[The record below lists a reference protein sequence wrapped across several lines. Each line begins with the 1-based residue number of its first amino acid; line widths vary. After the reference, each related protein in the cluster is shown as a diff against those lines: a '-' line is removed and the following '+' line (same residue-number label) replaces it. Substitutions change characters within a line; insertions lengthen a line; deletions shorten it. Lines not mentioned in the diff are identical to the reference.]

1 MSDRPW
7 RKTSSRDLP
16 SLLLVFGWIFTAA
29 ALCGPFASDS
39 FLAKENDLRTISG
52 LVQRAPYITGSGKGG
67 NKLHIFVRG
76 SDGLHD
82 FTQEDMGH
90 LVPGIMGSIMD
101 LRVGDKVTAR
111 VEHDSF
117 GRDLDW
123 LWEMQR
129 GGITILSYQ
138 DTHLFMERRNVR
150 IRRLCHWAG
159 VLALVSFLVAV
170 LLRRHF
176 GAWKDTRQLA

>member
-16 SLLLVFGWIFTAA
+16 SPLFVLGWIFTAA

-52 LVQRAPYITGSGKGG
+52 LVQRAPYITGPGKGG
-67 NKLHIFVRG
+67 NMLQLFVRG
-76 SDGLHD
+76 SDRLHHL
-82 FTQEDMGH
+82 TQDDMGG
-90 LVPGIMGSIMD
+90 LVPGIMGPIMN

-111 VEHDSF
+111 VERDSP
-117 GRDLDW
+117 GRGLDW

-138 DTHLFMERRNVR
+138 GTYLFMERRNVR
-150 IRRLCHWAG
+150 IRQLCRWAG
-159 VLALVSFLVAV
+159 VIAFLSFLVAI
-170 LLRRHF
+170 LLRRHY
-176 GAWKDTRQLA
+176 GAPVL